1 MTRANY
7 SGWHETRISSALESR
22 ISEGKALARMAGAA
36 SPEGLADDTLS
47 CVADVMQRLAD
58 EAHDLADE
66 LWRRLR
72 TARVEAGVYPSLKD
86 IAPRDRRNNE
96 NAAGTG
102 TADGAKD
109 EADEGR
115 PFRVGDRHE

>member
-72 TARVEAGVYPSLKD
+72 TAKVQLGVYPDLSE
-86 IAPRDRRNNE
+86 IADRVTGSAGDRRDE
-96 NAAGTG
+96 NDADKF
-102 TADGAKD
+102 ADGEHCRD
-109 EADEGR
+109 E
-115 PFRVGDRHE
+115 V